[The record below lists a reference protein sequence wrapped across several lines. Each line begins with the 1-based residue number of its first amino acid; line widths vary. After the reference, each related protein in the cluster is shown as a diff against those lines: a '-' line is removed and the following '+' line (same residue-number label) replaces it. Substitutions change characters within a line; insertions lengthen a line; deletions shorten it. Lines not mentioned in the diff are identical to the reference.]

1 MSQYGTNANR
11 QYGYQQPA
19 QNYGAGATGQVP
31 TYGTQPQKT
40 GYGSQ
45 PVYPTAPATT
55 YIPPAGGA
63 PGFPGAVA
71 PTPAPQIPG
80 MLPLEQSYI
89 ENILRLN
96 KGKLTTV
103 YTLFETTDESF
114 ARTFKGI
121 IEAAGRDH
129 LILSDPQTGMRYLI
143 PMVYFAY
150 ATFDEELEYD
160 YPFGVPGMTT
170 YTPR

>member
-1 MSQYGTNANR
+1 LTYNPYSYSTQPY
-11 QYGYQQPA
+11 YGYQQPT
-19 QNYGAGATGQVP
+19 YG
-31 TYGTQPQKT
+31 YGTQAAQMPTTPPTQSGGPMFPT
-40 GYGSQ
+40 GGTQTPS
-45 PVYPTAPATT
+45 PA
-55 YIPPAGGA
+55 AQ
-63 PGFPGAVA
+63 V
-71 PTPAPQIPG
+71 PG

-103 YTLFETTDESF
+103 YAMFDTVSGGAQTQ
-114 ARTFKGI
+114 TFTGI

-129 LILSDPQTGMRYLI
+129 LILSDPETGRRYLI
-143 PMVYFAY
+143 PMVYFGY

-160 YPFGVPGMTT
+160 YPFGTAPPTT